1 MFCSPEE
8 DRGCAIPALANQLRW
23 LGTGHAGRLQPGEG
37 LLKPLCV
44 GLCCSAHVPSLLC
57 DTVGLSLWSASFL
70 GDAGAGG
77 AWETALL
84 VGTDSKAVCTG
95 GGCRVWI
102 VTGCN
107 WWRGVSLKSNWDL
120 ILPFFRKD
128 LVIPQHIA
136 VISILFIA
144 VQDLVGEDNL
154 DMTWQEAS
162 RIQEKMDL
170 EREERWLLQLF
181 FGSSLGLEVD
191 SRSGMTAA
199 KKEEADLSAGQC
211 H

>member
-107 WWRGVSLKSNWDL
+107 WWRGVSLKSNWGL
-120 ILPFFRKD
+120 ILPFFQKGLGNSSAHCGHFYIIYCCARSCRWRQLGYD
-128 LVIPQHIA
+128 LAGGQQNP
-136 VISILFIA
+136 
-144 VQDLVGEDNL
+144 GEDGPREGGE
-154 DMTWQEAS
+154 MTFATVLW
-162 RIQEKMDL
+162 
-170 EREERWLLQLF
+170 
-181 FGSSLGLEVD
+181 
-191 SRSGMTAA
+191 
-199 KKEEADLSAGQC
+199 
-211 H
+211 